1 MEDYTFDFALDLL
14 KEAEKVARKYNQRL
28 TFHLSQYNVVGTPHE
43 DKFQKTIVELEYHA
57 DVLNHMG
64 MGKNSIMVV
73 HGEDCM
79 IKKQPK
85 KDGAKII
92 KDCLKK

>member
-1 MEDYTFDFALDLL
+1 
-14 KEAEKVARKYNQRL
+14 
-28 TFHLSQYNVVGTPHE
+28 
-43 DKFQKTIVELEYHA
+43 
-57 DVLNHMG
+57 MG

-73 HGEDCM
+73 HGGGLYGDKEAT
-79 IKKQPK
+79 K